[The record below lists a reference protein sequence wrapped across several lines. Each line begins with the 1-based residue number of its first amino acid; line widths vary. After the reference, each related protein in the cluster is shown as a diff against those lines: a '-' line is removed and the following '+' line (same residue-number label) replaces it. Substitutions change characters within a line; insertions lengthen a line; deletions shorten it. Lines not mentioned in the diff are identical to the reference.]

1 MEGCGRGLGL
11 GGPWKGENN
20 WYGGRVQLK
29 GTITLKSGRND
40 EKPDSYTIALKR
52 FSTGKSYRL
61 ARFATSLSVL
71 QLKFAN
77 GASRALKDG
86 GVDLLARKLVLCGR
100 VYCPFYAKD
109 GKAYFVET
117 DECYER
123 SPVRALGDDFR
134 RSFDTYVRWHN
145 SLELNARQVR
155 MTVFRTETSHWS
167 LKFLATA
174 NV

>member
-1 MEGCGRGLGL
+1 MEGRGRGLGL

-40 EKPDSYTIALKR
+40 EKPDSYTITLKR

-109 GKAYFVET
+109 GKGKTPEISVVLCLESWQKPGPQA
-117 DECYER
+117 R
-123 SPVRALGDDFR
+123 HPAPSIL
-134 RSFDTYVRWHN
+134 YV
-145 SLELNARQVR
+145 
-155 MTVFRTETSHWS
+155 TSSVH
-167 LKFLATA
+167 
-174 NV
+174 

>member
-1 MEGCGRGLGL
+1 MTDNAVQCAELDREHDALMEGCGRGLGL

-77 GASRALKDG
+77 GASKME
-86 GVDLLARKLVLCGR
+86 V
-100 VYCPFYAKD
+100 
-109 GKAYFVET
+109 
-117 DECYER
+117 
-123 SPVRALGDDFR
+123 S
-134 RSFDTYVRWHN
+134 TY
-145 SLELNARQVR
+145 
-155 MTVFRTETSHWS
+155 
-167 LKFLATA
+167 
-174 NV
+174 